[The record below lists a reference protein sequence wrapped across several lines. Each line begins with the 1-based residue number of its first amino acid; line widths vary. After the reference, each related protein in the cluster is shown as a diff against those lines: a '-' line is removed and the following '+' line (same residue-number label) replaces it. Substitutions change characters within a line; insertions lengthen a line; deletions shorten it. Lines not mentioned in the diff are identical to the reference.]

1 MPGFPTLEK
10 VNRAVVSGSRFLRGR
25 KYALIRFWR
34 RAILLPE
41 AILLSGLLVFG
52 GYASQYFD
60 FHGGQ
65 QALASST
72 SMAIQD
78 GIQVSQ
84 GQKRK
89 VKSLRDRLHRHP
101 DDLLRLSGS
110 DIVTVFNA
118 ADLQRSDGGMT
129 ILQFRG
135 EQCILDIFLNGRD
148 VIHYESRT
156 RRSGGES
163 QAGDCIDDILRSR
176 KI

>member
-1 MPGFPTLEK
+1 MPGFPTLKK
-10 VNRAVVSGSRFLRGR
+10 VNRAVASGSRFLRGR

-41 AILLSGLLVFG
+41 AIVLSVLLIFG
-52 GYASQYFD
+52 GYASQHFD

-65 QALASST
+65 QALASANT
-72 SMAIQD
+72 AIQE
-78 GIQVSQ
+78 GVPVLQ

-89 VKSLRDRLHRHP
+89 TKALRERLHRHP
-101 DDLLRLSGS
+101 DHLLRLSGS
-110 DIVTVFNA
+110 DVTTAFNA

-135 EQCILDIFLNGRD
+135 EQCILDIFLNGQD
-148 VIHYESRT
+148 VVHYESRM
-156 RRSGGES
+156 RQSGGES
-163 QAGDCIDDILRSR
+163 RMEDCIEDIMRSR